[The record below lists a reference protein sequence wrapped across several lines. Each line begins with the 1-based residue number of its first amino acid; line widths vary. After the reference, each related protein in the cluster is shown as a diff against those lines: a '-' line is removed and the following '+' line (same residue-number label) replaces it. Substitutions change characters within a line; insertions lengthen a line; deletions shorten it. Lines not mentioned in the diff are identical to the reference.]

1 MCIVYQSAYM
11 EPRRRHK
18 IRRRRRIIMIEK
30 LRKINRALL
39 ELCLGIV
46 CVGILCQL
54 VGMWFVQSKLLYS
67 IALWLGILLA
77 FITALH
83 MYRTL
88 DKALDFGAEASKMV
102 TKANLIR
109 YGCIVIFFGIVLMT
123 EVLNPLITFM
133 GLMSLKVAAYLQPF
147 THKLSNKFFHEVD
160 PIPQPLPEEVV
171 QDAEEK
177 ENRI

>member
-1 MCIVYQSAYM
+1 MT
-11 EPRRRHK
+11 
-18 IRRRRRIIMIEK
+18 EK

-39 ELCLGIV
+39 ELCLGV
-46 CVGILCQL
+46 VFVGTMCQL
-54 VGMWFVQSKLLYS
+54 IGMWFVSDKLLYTV
-67 IALWLGILLA
+67 ALWLGVLLA
-77 FITALH
+77 FITAIH

-88 DKALDFGAEASKMV
+88 DRALDFGADATKMV

-109 YGCIVIFFGIVLMT
+109 YGCILVVFGIVLLT

-147 THKLSNKFFHEVD
+147 THKLTNIFFHEVD
-160 PIPQPLPEEVV
+160 PIPQPLPEEEV
-171 QDAEEK
+171 QDAEEN

>member
-1 MCIVYQSAYM
+1 M
-11 EPRRRHK
+11 K
-18 IRRRRRIIMIEK
+18 EK

-46 CVGILCQL
+46 FLGLVCQFA
-54 VGMWFVQSKLLYS
+54 GMWFAKQKLYYTL
-67 IALWLGILLA
+67 ALWLGVALA
-77 FITALH
+77 FITAIH

-88 DKALDFGAEASKMV
+88 DKALDYGADAVKMV

-109 YGCIVIFFGIVLMT
+109 YACIVIVFGIVLWT
-123 EVLNPLITFM
+123 GVLNPLISFLGIMT
-133 GLMSLKVAAYLQPF
+133 LKVAAYMQPF
-147 THKLSNKFFHEVD
+147 THKLCNKFFHEVD

-171 QDAEEK
+171 SNAEH